1 MKKWLLMMAMIMCC
15 LVGCGKQETLPENE
29 PEVEEPA
36 TDYVAEYQA
45 QEKKKLI
52 NIEWKAEE
60 PEEAENY
67 YRQEEYLAPLFEAK
81 SENTYYGDE
90 VGFGDSYYYYCTDYE
105 DGDCKG
111 FYVEHLN
118 LSTLE
123 TEKILYP
130 GDKGG
135 PFGIVYD
142 GEKVYGVFESYNE
155 EGFVDGSV
163 LTELLPDGTF
173 GENMDIYEVSKE
185 KDLLPKEP
193 YYAYQKTVHYCSEK
207 EAIYLIPFDNSALY
221 VIGKDGELKYEFTGF
236 GEGRAT
242 VSLYALTRDGDAI
255 FIAFDKSSQE
265 STYFM
270 YDNHE
275 AKELFSLQGEVDQY
289 SNDMASCDAYGNI
302 LYLENRANIVSWNP
316 ETGKKERLYCGT
328 MDSFRELEFL
338 SWTDEGKLVMILN
351 DIDGKSLSLY
361 SASGPAMQVEIK
373 IETESYYPNNL
384 KAKIQKFERTHPGVT
399 FTFGEELENYN
410 DHDMH
415 VSGIYRE
422 FIDGNGPDVLIM
434 EPTSLERFVKN
445 DVLMDMSEMIDAE
458 EMCILPG
465 ILESGQI
472 GGKQYLFPLS
482 ANVSPVL
489 VRKSVWDKPSWTV
502 EEVLDLLE
510 EQEKQGIEDFF
521 FSSTSS
527 GYSRYWTLL
536 YFFIK
541 ELDDSPFIDP
551 ETKSCSFDG
560 DLFRRVLEVCKR
572 YDEIAQN
579 HDDTYMED
587 SLRIKDFKAGK
598 RLVYY
603 PGMFSFNSFSMLQ
616 ARLEDDCNWVGYPTE
631 SGNGNSIR
639 GGMGIAISNTAEN
652 KEILEEFVRCMYSF
666 DYLIDDLTSSVPLRT
681 DILDKTVIEK
691 SDWTSDIMIRLS
703 ARSYSRV
710 QGKKKDGTSY
720 KNEYM
725 DFLKSCKSGSN
736 AYGEVISII
745 QEEAEP
751 YFMNQKSAEE
761 VQKVIQKR
769 VNLYLNEM

>member
-15 LVGCGKQETLPENE
+15 LVGCGNQKTLPENE

-45 QEKKKLI
+45 QEKKNLI

-207 EAIYLIPFDNSALY
+207 EA
-221 VIGKDGELKYEFTGF
+221 
-236 GEGRAT
+236 
-242 VSLYALTRDGDAI
+242 
-255 FIAFDKSSQE
+255 
-265 STYFM
+265 
-270 YDNHE
+270 
-275 AKELFSLQGEVDQY
+275 
-289 SNDMASCDAYGNI
+289 
-302 LYLENRANIVSWNP
+302 
-316 ETGKKERLYCGT
+316 
-328 MDSFRELEFL
+328 
-338 SWTDEGKLVMILN
+338 
-351 DIDGKSLSLY
+351 
-361 SASGPAMQVEIK
+361 
-373 IETESYYPNNL
+373 
-384 KAKIQKFERTHPGVT
+384 
-399 FTFGEELENYN
+399 
-410 DHDMH
+410 
-415 VSGIYRE
+415 
-422 FIDGNGPDVLIM
+422 
-434 EPTSLERFVKN
+434 
-445 DVLMDMSEMIDAE
+445 
-458 EMCILPG
+458 
-465 ILESGQI
+465 
-472 GGKQYLFPLS
+472 
-482 ANVSPVL
+482 
-489 VRKSVWDKPSWTV
+489 
-502 EEVLDLLE
+502 
-510 EQEKQGIEDFF
+510 
-521 FSSTSS
+521 
-527 GYSRYWTLL
+527 
-536 YFFIK
+536 
-541 ELDDSPFIDP
+541 
-551 ETKSCSFDG
+551 
-560 DLFRRVLEVCKR
+560 
-572 YDEIAQN
+572 
-579 HDDTYMED
+579 MED
-587 SLRIKDFKAGK
+587 SIRIKDIKADK

-666 DYLIDDLTSSVPLRT
+666 DYLIDDLTSLVPLKT

-703 ARSYSRV
+703 ARSYSRA
-710 QGKKKDGTSY
+710 QGKRKDGTSY
-720 KNEYM
+720 MNEYM

-745 QEEAEP
+745 REEAEP

-761 VQKVIQKR
+761 VQEVIQKR